1 MTPLASETRE
11 KAGNGPV
18 VTAATE
24 VERMRSL
31 IETLSAYIEYYHGG
45 AVEMV
50 AFDGRV
56 LQVRMS
62 GACEHCSLAPGTL
75 HGWVEGTARQF
86 FPLLQRVEAV
96 SGD

>member
-1 MTPLASETRE
+1 
-11 KAGNGPV
+11 
-18 VTAATE
+18 
-24 VERMRSL
+24 
-31 IETLSAYIEYYHGG
+31 
-45 AVEMV
+45 V

>member
-1 MTPLASETRE
+1 MTPLASEA
-11 KAGNGPV
+11 KVKSGNGPV
-18 VTAATE
+18 ATPATE
-24 VERMRSL
+24 QERMRSL

-56 LQVRMS
+56 LQVNMS
-62 GACEHCSLAPGTL
+62 GACEHCSLAPATL

-86 FPLLQRVEAV
+86 FPQLERVEAV
-96 SGD
+96 AK